1 MKYTAGFV
9 HNVIYETYLKDHEAP
24 EDIEYYMCGPGP
36 MSKAV
41 EKMLDDPRRS
51 GTYKMVPRL
60 MMACTFLL
68 GIGSQRHFGV
78 DNHFPFVGVFHDDV
92 GLHLLPAFLVDD
104 GFAPFV
110 F

>member
-1 MKYTAGFV
+1 MRVVF
-9 HNVIYETYLKDHEAP
+9 
-24 EDIEYYMCGPGP
+24 
-36 MSKAV
+36 
-41 EKMLDDPRRS
+41 
-51 GTYKMVPRL
+51 
-60 MMACTFLL
+60 MAELVDMGADGLQVCFQEVCLL
-68 GIGSQRHFGV
+68 LLAFGRGVGSIGSQRHFGV